1 MPVLYALDPMFLMII
16 YMTLGTLIGTIMSS
30 SR

>member
-1 MPVLYALDPMFLMII
+1 MLFGIDPMVLVIV
-16 YMTLGTLIGTIMSS
+16 YTALGTLIGTIMSS